1 MPNQIL
7 NQTLN
12 PQYSSFR
19 GPNHKPNAKPSILV
33 FQRSDEP
40 TRRVYVTKD
49 LEGDREFAGFAGE
62 GDAGSFAG
70 TVVVSSGWLLD
81 LGSGC

>member
-1 MPNQIL
+1 
-7 NQTLN
+7 
-12 PQYSSFR
+12 
-19 GPNHKPNAKPSILV
+19 
-33 FQRSDEP
+33 
-40 TRRVYVTKD
+40 VYVTRD